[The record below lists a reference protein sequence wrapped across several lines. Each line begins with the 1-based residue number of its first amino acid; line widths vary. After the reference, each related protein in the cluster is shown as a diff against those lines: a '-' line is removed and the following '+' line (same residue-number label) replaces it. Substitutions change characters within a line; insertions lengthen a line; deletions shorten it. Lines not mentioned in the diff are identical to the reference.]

1 MLASLIQL
9 FPSPTGSVVPVL
21 IYLAISGVYANA
33 SSCAKY
39 AWQMLIYP
47 AISGVFANASSCA
60 KYAWQMP
67 LLGLGHVAMRLTNC
81 CHDFFFEEAIT
92 ATVRLLMQRS
102 ADIKKRFYQVPI
114 DRSHGY
120 LPPVTC
126 DRWLFSICGNKSL
139 QHLPDK
145 LLQQP
150 GTFII
155 KSPRARRVRP

>member
-67 LLGLGHVAMRLTNC
+67 PFVSGARRDEAHQLLPR
-81 CHDFFFEEAIT
+81 FFFWGSNYCHVFFLGSNYCHGA
-92 ATVRLLMQRS
+92 S
-102 ADIKKRFYQVPI
+102 AYAAVSGYQKCFCQVPI
-114 DRSHGY
+114 DRSHGH
-120 LPPVTC
+120 LQPVTC
-126 DRWLFSICGNKSL
+126 DRSLFSICGNKSL
-139 QHLPDK
+139 GLFRSKTFHEK
-145 LLQQP
+145 LQ
-150 GTFII
+150 
-155 KSPRARRVRP
+155 